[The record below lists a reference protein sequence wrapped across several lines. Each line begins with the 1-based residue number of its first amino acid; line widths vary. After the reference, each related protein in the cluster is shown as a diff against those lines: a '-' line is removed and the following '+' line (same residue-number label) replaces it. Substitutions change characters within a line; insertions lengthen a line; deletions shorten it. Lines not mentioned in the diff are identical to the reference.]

1 MVPKHYQQEWYG
13 VQRLRKTE
21 QSKQEQCVA
30 TPYQA
35 AGTLTSLRQNL
46 YSVISFPPPSLTQME
61 KKGILFSHYCFL
73 RS

>member
-1 MVPKHYQQEWYG
+1 MVPKHYQQEWHG
-13 VQRLRKTE
+13 VQRLRKRE

-46 YSVISFPPPSLTQME
+46 YSVISFPPPSLTQM
-61 KKGILFSHYCFL
+61 KKKKKAVYSHTTAL
-73 RS
+73 